1 MTMNSEMEKP
11 HVSQSGAAA
20 IRREGIDHRGEAVPT
35 KVLLVDDD
43 PGILHLLKMH
53 LEAAHYTVTL
63 THNSQEALAEANV
76 TAFDVAIVDLR
87 LGDEDGITVLQQLR
101 NIQPALPVI
110 IATAHATIESA
121 VDATKKGAFDYLA
134 KPFEATEL
142 LHRVARAVET
152 QRLQHEVEELRTL
165 LQTRY
170 QFDNIVTGSDV
181 MQKVLRQVAQ
191 IAATESTVCIYGESG
206 TGKELIAKAL
216 HVASRR
222 ALGPFVAINCG
233 AIPEGLLENEL
244 FGHARGAYTGA
255 DRQKKGFLQQADS
268 GTLFL
273 DEIGELPP
281 ALQVKFLRVLEEREF
296 YPLGSTQPMRVN
308 VRLVAA
314 TNQDLAKLVSQ
325 GNFREDLYYRLHVL
339 PIFIPPLRER
349 IGDIPL
355 LAQHFLQRFA
365 QELKKGVTGFTP
377 EALQRM
383 MVYEWPG
390 NVREL
395 ANVVERSVVL
405 TTTSQITPDLLVFGR
420 TEVGVPASSGLAT
433 LREAREK
440 FERKY
445 LIQVLTTVKG
455 NVSRAAEL
463 AGKDRAEFYRL
474 LRKHAL
480 VPTSFKGEHASPQQ

>member
-1 MTMNSEMEKP
+1 MNIVREQP
-11 HVSQSGAAA
+11 HELPPSGSATAP
-20 IRREGIDHRGEAVPT
+20 IRGREPVPT

-43 PGILHLLKMH
+43 PGILQLLKLH
-53 LEAAHYTVTL
+53 LEAAHYAVTL
-63 THNSQEALAEANV
+63 AQNSQEAVAQANV

-87 LGDEDGITVLQQLR
+87 LGDEDGIAVLEQLR
-101 NIQPALPVI
+101 QVQPALPVI

-121 VDATKKGAFDYLA
+121 VEATKKGAFDYLT
-134 KPFEATEL
+134 KPFEAAEL
-142 LHRVARAVET
+142 LHRVARAVEA
-152 QRLQHEVEELRTL
+152 QRLRHEVEELRSL
-165 LQTRY
+165 VQERY
-170 QFDNIVTGSDV
+170 RFDNIVTNSEI
-181 MQKVLRQVAQ
+181 MHKVLRQVAQ

-206 TGKELIAKAL
+206 TGKELVAKAL

-255 DRQKKGFLQQADS
+255 DRQKKGFLQQADA
-268 GTLFL
+268 GTLLL
-273 DEIGELPP
+273 DEIGELP
-281 ALQVKFLRVLEEREF
+281 ATLQVKFLRVLEEREF
-296 YPLGSTQPMRVN
+296 YPLGSTQPMKVN
-308 VRLVAA
+308 IRLVAA
-314 TNQDLAKLVSQ
+314 TNQDLAKLVTQ
-325 GNFREDLYYRLHVL
+325 GKFREDLYYRLHVL

-349 IGDIPL
+349 VGDIPL

-365 QELKKGVTGFTP
+365 QDLKKGVSGFTS
-377 EALQRM
+377 ETLQRM

-395 ANVVERSVVL
+395 ANVVERAVVL
-405 TTTSQITPDLLVFGR
+405 TPTSQITPDLLVFGR
-420 TEVGVPASSGLAT
+420 TEVGAPASSGVAT

-480 VPTSFKGEHASPQQ
+480 APTAFKGEHASPQE

>member
-1 MTMNSEMEKP
+1 MNGGMEKP
-11 HVSQSGAAA
+11 DGAPPSEPTTTAPLQSGS
-20 IRREGIDHRGEAVPT
+20 RTGEPALT

-43 PGILHLLKMH
+43 LGILQLLKLY
-53 LEAAHYTVTL
+53 LEAAHYAVTQ
-63 THNSQEALAEANV
+63 TQSGQEAIEQVNV

-87 LGDEDGITVLQQLR
+87 LGEEDGIEVLEQLR
-101 NIQPALPVI
+101 QIQPTLPVI

-121 VDATKKGAFDYLA
+121 VEATKKGAFDYLT

-152 QRLQHEVEELRTL
+152 HRLQHEVEELRTL
-165 LQTRY
+165 VQTRY
-170 QFDNIVTGSDV
+170 QFDNIVTGSEV
-181 MQKVLRQVAQ
+181 MLKVLRQVAQ

-255 DRQKKGFLQQADS
+255 DRQKKGFLQQADG

-273 DEIGELPP
+273 DEIGELPST
-281 ALQVKFLRVLEEREF
+281 LQVKFLRVLEEREF
-296 YPLGSTQPMRVN
+296 YPLGTTQPMKVN
-308 VRLVAA
+308 IRLVAA
-314 TNQDLAKLVSQ
+314 TNQDLSKLVKQ
-325 GNFREDLYYRLHVL
+325 GKFREDLYYRLHVL
-339 PIFIPPLRER
+339 PIFMPPLRER
-349 IGDIPL
+349 VGDIPL
-355 LAQHFLQRFA
+355 LVHHFLQRFA
-365 QELKKGVTGFTP
+365 QDLKKDVSGFTP
-377 EALQRM
+377 EALQRL

-395 ANVVERSVVL
+395 ANVVERAVVL
-405 TTTSQITPDLLVFGR
+405 TPTSQITPDLLVFGR
-420 TEVGVPASSGLAT
+420 TEIGTSVSQGVET

-445 LIQVLTTVKG
+445 LIQILTTVKG

-480 VPTSFKGEHASPQQ
+480 VPAAFKGENRAQQE